1 MSSKELYL
9 PSGFINHA
17 LWYEDPAPFI
27 VAMGGRGTGKT
38 YGALCDVVA
47 GHYGKIVY
55 VRRNDTQLSAAK
67 LPELNPF
74 KRVNADLGSDLMFAP
89 MGKNVAGIYH
99 GVNKDGTVVASGDPL
114 GIGVPLSVFSNIRG
128 IDGMDYDS
136 IIFDEFVKESHERP
150 IKNEDQAF
158 LNLYESLN
166 RNRELPPLNRKP
178 LKCLLLANTNDLR
191 SPILDALGLVD
202 ILDRMIK
209 KGQEY
214 KTIRD
219 GVLSIY
225 LYQDSPIS
233 KEKEHTALYRVT
245 KNADFKTMALQN
257 SFTKANYEY
266 VESRPLREYMPLVT
280 IGDVTVYK
288 HVRERLF
295 YVVAGIRSTVYYST
309 YPVDTKAFRADY
321 YYLYEAL
328 LEKRLYYASASVKI
342 QFERIWNM

>member
-1 MSSKELYL
+1 MKCNLYL
-9 PSGFINHA
+9 DNGFIDHT
-17 LWYEDPAPFI
+17 LWYKDPAPFI
-27 VAMGGRGTGKT
+27 IAMGGRGTGKT

-47 GHYGKIVY
+47 GHYGKVVY

-74 KRVNADLGSDLMFAP
+74 KRVNADIGSDLMFAP

-99 GVNKDGTVVASGDPL
+99 GVNKDGTVVASGDPV

-136 IIFDEFVKESHERP
+136 IIFDEFVKEAHERP

-233 KEKEHTALYRVT
+233 KEKANTALYRVT

-257 SFTKANYEY
+257 RFTAANYEY
-266 VESRPLREYMPLVT
+266 VESRPLREYTPLVT

-295 YVVAGIRSTVYYST
+295 YVVAGIRSTEIYST
-309 YPVDTKAFRADY
+309 YPVDTKAFKADY